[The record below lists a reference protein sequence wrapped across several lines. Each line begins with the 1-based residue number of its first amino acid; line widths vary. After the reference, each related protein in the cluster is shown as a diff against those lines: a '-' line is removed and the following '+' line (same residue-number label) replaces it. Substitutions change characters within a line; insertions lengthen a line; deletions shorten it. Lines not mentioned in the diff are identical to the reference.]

1 MEPAGIQPD
10 CGWTSL
16 LELGSHPVRVAH
28 MSDRQ
33 QARDSQ
39 SGEYVSKEF
48 AAANPD
54 TTQIET
60 DTTTA
65 LKMAVLDI
73 VRDEGLSAAARL
85 SKVEELLS

>member
-1 MEPAGIQPD
+1 
-10 CGWTSL
+10 
-16 LELGSHPVRVAH
+16 

-39 SGEYVSKEF
+39 SGEYVSKDY
-48 AAANPD
+48 ADANPT
-54 TTQIET
+54 TTQLET

-65 LKMAVLDI
+65 LKLAVLDI

>member
-1 MEPAGIQPD
+1 M
-10 CGWTSL
+10 TSPRRIRR
-16 LELGSHPVRVAH
+16 S
-28 MSDRQ
+28 SI
-33 QARDSQ
+33 
-39 SGEYVSKEF
+39 SGETVSKEY

-54 TTQIET
+54 TTQTET

-65 LKMAVLDI
+65 LKLAVLDI